1 MIYFQDR
8 MDKLHQSQVKAYR
21 EAAIQSN
28 KEWFLSL
35 PLQPM
40 EEGDTKDTFVDRCIL
55 AIEQITVPN
64 WKLPNTKAT
73 AINEIRKRANATYEK
88 YHPIEADG
96 EEEIV
101 EDEANEADGSGE
113 TGDEISEDD
122 GDEEN
127 GEVGPGATDTDATT
141 KTKQQ
146 TRNANPNPNRNKRKG
161 GNNNNNNISNK
172 NTTVRKKPTTAKGS
186 YRNKGGPANRGGRR
200 GGRGGNTRNNNS
212 SN

>member
-1 MIYFQDR
+1 

-55 AIEQITVPN
+55 AAEQIAVPN

-73 AINEIRKRANATYEK
+73 AIDEIRKRANATYEK
-88 YHPIEADG
+88 YHPIEEDG

-101 EDEANEADGSGE
+101 EDEADEAEGSGE
-113 TGDEISEDD
+113 TGDEIAEDD
-122 GDEEN
+122 GVEEN
-127 GEVGPGATDTDATT
+127 NEVGPGATETDATT

-161 GNNNNNNISNK
+161 GNNNNNK
-172 NTTVRKKPTTAKGS
+172 NTTVRKKATTVKGG

>member
-1 MIYFQDR
+1 
-8 MDKLHQSQVKAYR
+8 VKAYR

-28 KEWFLSL
+28 NEWFLSL

-55 AIEQITVPN
+55 AVEQITVPN

-88 YHPIEADG
+88 YHPIEEDG
-96 EEEIV
+96 EEEV
-101 EDEANEADGSGE
+101 AEEEEADEAEGSGE

-122 GDEEN
+122 GDEDN
-127 GEVGPGATDTDATT
+127 GEVGPAGAMDIDVTT
-141 KTKQQ
+141 KTKQPAQ
-146 TRNANPNPNRNKRKG
+146 NAHPNPNRNKRKG
-161 GNNNNNNISNK
+161 GNNNNNNNK
-172 NTTVRKKPTTAKGS
+172 NTTVRKKPTAKGG
-186 YRNKGGPANRGGRR
+186 YRNKGGPANRGGRGR

>member
-1 MIYFQDR
+1 

-146 TRNANPNPNRNKRKG
+146 TRNANPNPSRNKRKG
-161 GNNNNNNISNK
+161 GNNNNNK

>member
-146 TRNANPNPNRNKRKG
+146 TRNANPNPSRNKRKG
-161 GNNNNNNISNK
+161 GNNNNNK

>member
-1 MIYFQDR
+1 

-161 GNNNNNNISNK
+161 GNNNNNK

>member
-96 EEEIV
+96 EEEII
-101 EDEANEADGSGE
+101 EDEADEADGSGE
-113 TGDEISEDD
+113 IGDEISEDD

-146 TRNANPNPNRNKRKG
+146 TRNANPNPSRNKRKG
-161 GNNNNNNISNK
+161 GNNNNNK